1 MEQARHRCNGTEVF
15 MFAQGLELTLT
26 GMSGVFLFLSLL
38 IASMYA
44 QAAVFKYLGVSDE
57 SGKTDDADD
66 GDLIAA
72 AIAVKLKNG

>member
-1 MEQARHRCNGTEVF
+1 

-26 GMSGVFLFLSLL
+26 GMSGVFLFLLLL

-44 QAAVFKYLGVSDE
+44 QAAVFKYLDISDE
-57 SGKTDDADD
+57 SGKTDAADD

>member
-1 MEQARHRCNGTEVF
+1 
-15 MFAQGLELTLT
+15 MFAQGLELTLI
-26 GMSGVFLFLSLL
+26 GMSGVFLFLLLL

-44 QAAVFKYLGVSDE
+44 QAAIFKYLGVSDE
-57 SGKTDDADD
+57 SEKTDGADD